1 MIGKLEE
8 LITKVTNE
16 LNYEVT
22 NMRVIKSNRP
32 DISDYQCDDVFKLS
46 KEYHKSPI
54 DIGEEIVTKINS
66 LPNFD
71 DYFKKV
77 EFVKPGFINISLS
90 NTFINENII
99 SMNNDSFGIDKV
111 DKEETFV
118 IDYGGPNVA
127 KPLHVVHMRTA
138 IVG

>member
-1 MIGKLEE
+1 MIGKLEK
-8 LITKVTNE
+8 LITEITNE
-16 LNYEVT
+16 LNYKVN

-46 KEYHKSPI
+46 KEYHKNPI
-54 DIGEEIVTKINS
+54 EIGEEIVDKLNN

-77 EFVKPGFINISLS
+77 EFVKPGFINLSLS
-90 NTFINENII
+90 NTFINKYI
-99 SMNNDSFGIDKV
+99 SLMNDDSYGIKKAE
-111 DKEETFV
+111 KEETFV

-127 KPLHVVHMRTA
+127 KPLHVGHMRTA
-138 IVG
+138 IK